1 MSCIFEA
8 VLSLVSVGYTENKN
22 LEGLNMLHNIAIRII
37 LDIDSTHINSHWP
50 AGSDSS
56 TAKRSAICVSVTGT
70 RR

>member
-1 MSCIFEA
+1 
-8 VLSLVSVGYTENKN
+8 
-22 LEGLNMLHNIAIRII
+22 MLHNIAIRII
-37 LDIDSTHINSHWP
+37 LDIDSTHIKSHWP